1 VNVLIRISA
10 FFATVAVVGAL
21 AVAGFILTLLPD
33 LPDAQEIRDVQ
44 LQVPLRV
51 YAANGELMAEFGE
64 QRRQPVAIENVPE
77 KLVHAILAAEDGSFY
92 SHPGVDF
99 TGVARAAIE
108 NFRSGQTGQ
117 GASTITM
124 QVARNY
130 FLTREKTYT
139 RKAREALLAFRLE
152 SMLTKDQILE
162 LYINKIFLG
171 HRAYGFAAA
180 ARLYY
185 GKPLDE
191 LSLPQIA
198 MLAGLP
204 KAPSRDNPLTN
215 PERALQRRDYV
226 LSRMETLGFISGA
239 ERVEAA
245 AAPVTAERHRIT
257 TDVDAPY
264 VAEMVRD
271 YMVGRYGEEA
281 YWLGYKVYT
290 TVVPAMQQNADRSL
304 RAGLLDYSHRHG
316 YRGPV
321 DSIELSKD
329 TGSDILD
336 AALAEHGTSRELV
349 PAVVIAVEG
358 RNATA
363 YTRRKEVIEIPW
375 EGLAWARAYHS
386 AASLGPKPESASDVL
401 KAGDIVY
408 VAPEEESGWRLTQLP
423 EVEGGLVTLDPNDGA
438 IMALTGGFD
447 FYINKY
453 NRITQAERQPGSNI
467 KPFIFSAALEHGFT
481 PATRVSGGPIV
492 VSEPS
497 RGELWRPE
505 NYSGKFFSPMPL
517 RTALAKSVNLVSVRV
532 LRSVGLPAAREHLAR
547 FGFDPGSLPNG
558 LSLALGSGTVKPISM
573 ARAFGVLANG
583 GFLVEPYFINWV
595 EDPDGNVIEQ
605 ARPSRACD
613 YCSTPGFEVH
623 NGHPL
628 QAPRAISPEN
638 RFLVASMLRD
648 VVKQGTGRRALALGR
663 GDLAGKTGTTN
674 DFRDAWFSGFNDD
687 IVTTV
692 WVGFDDSRTLGR
704 GEAGSTAAL
713 PIWVDYMEEVM
724 EGMPETE
731 LRQPD
736 SVVAVRISPDT
747 GRLLAENESGG
758 VAEYFKIGTA
768 PVAQQAGP
776 RVPTGEQGG
785 GSPDGGDATEGLF

>member
-271 YMVGRYGEEA
+271 YMVG
-281 YWLGYKVYT
+281 
-290 TVVPAMQQNADRSL
+290 
-304 RAGLLDYSHRHG
+304 
-316 YRGPV
+316 
-321 DSIELSKD
+321 
-329 TGSDILD
+329 
-336 AALAEHGTSRELV
+336 
-349 PAVVIAVEG
+349 
-358 RNATA
+358 
-363 YTRRKEVIEIPW
+363 
-375 EGLAWARAYHS
+375 
-386 AASLGPKPESASDVL
+386 
-401 KAGDIVY
+401 
-408 VAPEEESGWRLTQLP
+408 
-423 EVEGGLVTLDPNDGA
+423 
-438 IMALTGGFD
+438 
-447 FYINKY
+447 
-453 NRITQAERQPGSNI
+453 
-467 KPFIFSAALEHGFT
+467 
-481 PATRVSGGPIV
+481 
-492 VSEPS
+492 
-497 RGELWRPE
+497 
-505 NYSGKFFSPMPL
+505 
-517 RTALAKSVNLVSVRV
+517 
-532 LRSVGLPAAREHLAR
+532 
-547 FGFDPGSLPNG
+547 
-558 LSLALGSGTVKPISM
+558 SM
-573 ARAFGVLANG
+573 ARKPTGWATRST
-583 GFLVEPYFINWV
+583 
-595 EDPDGNVIEQ
+595 
-605 ARPSRACD
+605 RPWCRRCSRMPTGRCARACWII
-613 YCSTPGFEVH
+613 
-623 NGHPL
+623 L
-628 QAPRAISPEN
+628 
-638 RFLVASMLRD
+638 
-648 VVKQGTGRRALALGR
+648 
-663 GDLAGKTGTTN
+663 TGT
-674 DFRDAWFSGFNDD
+674 
-687 IVTTV
+687 VT
-692 WVGFDDSRTLGR
+692 GDR
-704 GEAGSTAAL
+704 STA
-713 PIWVDYMEEVM
+713 
-724 EGMPETE
+724 
-731 LRQPD
+731 
-736 SVVAVRISPDT
+736 S
-747 GRLLAENESGG
+747 N
-758 VAEYFKIGTA
+758 
-768 PVAQQAGP
+768 
-776 RVPTGEQGG
+776 
-785 GSPDGGDATEGLF
+785 